1 MSFFFLNL
9 VSFSK
14 LNDFTINFITKE
26 VALITFSSPELT
38 FLKIPPSTR
47 FSFGSITQKENGEA
61 AEISRFSID
70 SGDFCQT
77 ERSVIILVLEAQ
89 NEYQVDVF
97 LPKQDSFQDS
107 SINHLR
113 SLNKSLRSDILER
126 SSKLNE
132 FTIDLSQNKWL
143 RLFFFL
149 LKSFS
154 LFPLFLLFFTHLQK
168 FLSNLNI

>member
-9 VSFSK
+9 ASFSQ
-14 LNDFTINFITKE
+14 LNDFTIDFVTKE

-47 FSFGSITQKENGEA
+47 FSFGSITQKENGES
-61 AEISRFSID
+61 AEISRFSMD

-89 NEYQVDVF
+89 NEYHVDVF

-113 SLNKSLRSDILER
+113 SLNKSLRPDILER

-143 RLFFFL
+143 RPVFVL
-149 LKSFS
+149 LKSS
-154 LFPLFLLFFTHLQK
+154 SLFLLFLPFFTHL
-168 FLSNLNI
+168 